1 MERDSRVVRR
11 LRASGWSVVRV
22 WEHDL
27 KGPSGRFLSRL
38 RRALDRKGFGLN
50 CL

>member
-1 MERDSRVVRR
+1 MERDKRVVRR

-27 KGPSGRFLSRL
+27 RGASGRFLSRL
-38 RRALDRKGFGLN
+38 RRTLDRKGFGLN